1 MKRML
6 VVPLAMMA
14 FCAAAQAADGPYRR
28 PVVYA
33 PQGTLTPDEIR
44 EYQMDQL
51 ESRQEMQRRAL
62 RLRQEAER
70 RAIDPDADD

>member
-1 MKRML
+1 MKRFL
-6 VVPLAMMA
+6 VIPLAMAA
-14 FCAAAQAADGPYRR
+14 FCSTAQAADAPYRR
-28 PVVYA
+28 TVMYA
-33 PQGTLTPDEIR
+33 PQATLTADELR
-44 EYQMDQL
+44 DYQMDQL